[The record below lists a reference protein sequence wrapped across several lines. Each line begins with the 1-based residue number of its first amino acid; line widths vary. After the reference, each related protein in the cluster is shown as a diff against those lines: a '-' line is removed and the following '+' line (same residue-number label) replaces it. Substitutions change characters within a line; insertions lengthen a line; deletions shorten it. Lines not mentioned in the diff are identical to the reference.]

1 MWQEEIFLCLCVRY
15 KYLYY
20 MYVCAWKV
28 YKENTIR
35 KAYAAFNYHE
45 QTKRHCRVN
54 LIITYISSILE
65 CTS

>member
-1 MWQEEIFLCLCVRY
+1 
-15 KYLYY
+15 